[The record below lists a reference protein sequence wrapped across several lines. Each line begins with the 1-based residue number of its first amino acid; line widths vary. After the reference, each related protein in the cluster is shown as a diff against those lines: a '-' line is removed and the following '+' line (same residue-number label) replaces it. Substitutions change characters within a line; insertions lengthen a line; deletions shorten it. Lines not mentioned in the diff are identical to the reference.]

1 MWSRLIPLLARR
13 NAARSPAVSPH
24 RFASLG
30 VAMLS
35 EIPVLIPTFNNP
47 TYLRLM
53 LKQLATR
60 GMRNV
65 IVVDNASDAP
75 DMLALLTEAE
85 ADAKVVRLSENRGPR
100 DIIGNDAS
108 FRLLPE
114 IFCVTD
120 PDIVF
125 NPELPEDFLVELL
138 AISERF
144 AVGKAGFSLDISD
157 RAALRDDDFVIDDV
171 AYKIWEWEAKY
182 WGEQVGTTEGGDPM
196 YHAEIDTTF
205 ALYNKRFLDRDRQ
218 YKAIRVAGRYT
229 GRHLPWY
236 KDCGMPASEEK
247 LYRATQKFSYYL
259 SESDAAE

>member
-24 RFASLG
+24 PFASLG

-125 NPELPEDFLVELL
+125 NP
-138 AISERF
+138 
-144 AVGKAGFSLDISD
+144 
-157 RAALRDDDFVIDDV
+157 
-171 AYKIWEWEAKY
+171 
-182 WGEQVGTTEGGDPM
+182 
-196 YHAEIDTTF
+196 
-205 ALYNKRFLDRDRQ
+205 
-218 YKAIRVAGRYT
+218 
-229 GRHLPWY
+229 
-236 KDCGMPASEEK
+236 
-247 LYRATQKFSYYL
+247 
-259 SESDAAE
+259 